1 MGRVGDFVKRVVL
14 KTGARATFLVR
25 LDHTLA
31 DKEFFPMSTAINPA
45 VTVSHHPLVQHNLSL
60 LRDKNTSTELFRAA
74 MSRIARAIMMD
85 ATADLPTSRTIVETP
100 LTKAECRMLSPEVPI
115 IIAPIL
121 RAGLILSEVAIEI
134 LPSASVYH
142 IGLYR
147 DEETFK
153 PVTYYNKL
161 PSTID
166 YSVARIF
173 VVDPMLATGGSA
185 VAAVDIIKRLG
196 TKAENIR
203 FVSVIA
209 APEGIANLTEQHPGI
224 HIYTGSVDERLN
236 DKAYIVPGL
245 GDAGDRT
252 FGTV

>member
-1 MGRVGDFVKRVVL
+1 
-14 KTGARATFLVR
+14 
-25 LDHTLA
+25 
-31 DKEFFPMSTAINPA
+31 MSTAINPA
-45 VTVSHHPLVQHNLSL
+45 VTVCAHPLVQHSLSI

-74 MSRIARAIMMD
+74 MSRAARAILME
-85 ATADLPTSRTIVETP
+85 ATADLPMSRTIVETP
-100 LTKAECRMLSPEVPI
+100 LTKTECRILSPDVPI

-121 RAGLILSEVAIEI
+121 RAGLILSEVGIDI
-134 LPSASVYH
+134 LPTASVYH

-147 DEETFK
+147 DEATFK

-196 TKAENIR
+196 TEAANIR
-203 FVSVIA
+203 FVSVIS
-209 APEGIANLTEQHPGI
+209 APEGIAHLTEQHPGLR
-224 HIYTGSVDERLN
+224 IYTGSVDERLN
-236 DKAYIVPGL
+236 DKAYIIPGL

>member
-1 MGRVGDFVKRVVL
+1 
-14 KTGARATFLVR
+14 
-25 LDHTLA
+25 
-31 DKEFFPMSTAINPA
+31 MSPAIHPA
-45 VTVSHHPLVQHNLSL
+45 VTVCNHPLVQHNLSI
-60 LRDKNTSTELFRAA
+60 LRDKNTSTEQFRAT
-74 MSRIARAIMMD
+74 MSRLAKFILME
-85 ATADLPTSRTIVETP
+85 ATADLPMTRSIVETP
-100 LTKAECRMLSPEVPI
+100 LTKAECKVLSPDVPI
-115 IIAPIL
+115 LVAPIL
-121 RAGLILSEVAIEI
+121 RAGLILSEVAIDI
-134 LPSASVYH
+134 VPTASVYH

-173 VVDPMLATGGSA
+173 VLDPMLATGGSA
-185 VAAVDIIKRLG
+185 VAAVDIIKKLG
-196 TKAENIR
+196 TDVSNIR
-203 FVSVIA
+203 FVSIIS
-209 APEGIANLTEQHPGI
+209 APEGIQNLTEQHPGI
-224 HIYTGSVDERLN
+224 RIYTGSVDERLN

>member
-1 MGRVGDFVKRVVL
+1 MS
-14 KTGARATFLVR
+14 
-25 LDHTLA
+25 TLA
-31 DKEFFPMSTAINPA
+31 HPA
-45 VTVSHHPLVQHNLSL
+45 VTVCNHPLLKHNLSI
-60 LRDKNTSTELFRAA
+60 LRDKNTSTEQFRTT
-74 MSRIARAIMMD
+74 MRRIGQFIFMQ
-85 ATADLPTSRTIVETP
+85 ATADLPLSRTIVETP
-100 LTKAECRMLSPEVPI
+100 IAKTECHILPPDVPI

-121 RAGLILSEVAIEI
+121 RAGLVLSDVAIEV
-134 LPSASVYH
+134 LPTASVYH

-147 DEETFK
+147 DEETLK

-173 VVDPMLATGGSA
+173 VLDPMLATGGSA
-185 VAAVDIIKRLG
+185 VAAVDIIKQLG
-196 TKAENIR
+196 TEAKNITV
-203 FVSVIA
+203 VSVIS
-209 APEGIANLTEQHPGI
+209 APEGIQHLAEQHPGI
-224 HIYTGSVDERLN
+224 RIFTGAVDERLN

>member
-1 MGRVGDFVKRVVL
+1 
-14 KTGARATFLVR
+14 
-25 LDHTLA
+25 
-31 DKEFFPMSTAINPA
+31 MSTQTHPA
-45 VTVSHHPLVQHNLSL
+45 VTVCNHPLVQHNLSI
-60 LRDKNTSTELFRAA
+60 LRDKNTSTELFRATMGRLGKFIFQQA
-74 MSRIARAIMMD
+74 A
-85 ATADLPTSRTIVETP
+85 ADLPLTKTIVETP
-100 LTKAECRMLSPEVPI
+100 LTKTECHVLSPDVPI

-121 RAGLILSEVAIEI
+121 RAGLILSEVAIDI
-134 LPSASVYH
+134 IPTASVYH

-166 YSVARIF
+166 YSVAQIF
-173 VVDPMLATGGSA
+173 VCDPMLATGGSA
-185 VAAVDIIKRLG
+185 SAAVSIIQKLG
-196 TKAENIR
+196 TDVKNIR
-203 FVSVIA
+203 LVCVIA
-209 APEGIANLTEQHPGI
+209 APEGIQHLTEQHPGI
-224 HIYTGSVDERLN
+224 RIHTCSVDERLN

>member
-1 MGRVGDFVKRVVL
+1 MPTTV
-14 KTGARATFLVR
+14 
-25 LDHTLA
+25 H
-31 DKEFFPMSTAINPA
+31 PA
-45 VTVSHHPLVQHNLSL
+45 VTVCNHPLVQHNLSA

-74 MSRIARAIMMD
+74 MTRVAKLIFLE
-85 ATADLPTSRTIVETP
+85 ATQDLPLSRSIVETP
-100 LTKAECRMLSPEVPI
+100 LTKAECRILSPEVPI

-121 RAGLILSEVAIEI
+121 RAGLILSEVAIDI
-134 LPSASVYH
+134 LPTASVYH

-147 DEETFK
+147 DEETLK

-173 VVDPMLATGGSA
+173 VLDPMLATGGSA
-185 VAAVDIIKRLG
+185 VAAVDIIKKLG
-196 TKAENIR
+196 PAPENIR
-203 FVSVIA
+203 FVSVLS
-209 APEGIANLTEQHPGI
+209 APEGIASLTEQHPGVK
-224 HIYTGSVDERLN
+224 IYTGAVDERLN

-252 FGTV
+252 FGTF

>member
-1 MGRVGDFVKRVVL
+1 
-14 KTGARATFLVR
+14 
-25 LDHTLA
+25 
-31 DKEFFPMSTAINPA
+31 MSTAVHPA
-45 VTVSHHPLVQHNLSL
+45 VHVCNHPLVHHNLSI

-74 MSRIARAIMMD
+74 MNRIARVLIQE
-85 ATADLPTSRTIVETP
+85 ATADLPTTKAIVETP
-100 LTKAECRMLSPEVPI
+100 LAKTECSVLSPNVPI

-121 RAGLILSEVAIEI
+121 RAGLILSEVAIEVV
-134 LPSASVYH
+134 PSASVYH

-166 YSVARIF
+166 YSVARIYIL
-173 VVDPMLATGGSA
+173 DPMLATGGSA
-185 VAAVDIIKRLG
+185 VAAVSIIQKFG
-196 TKAENIR
+196 VDVSNIR
-203 FVSVIA
+203 FVSVIS
-209 APEGIANLTEQHPGI
+209 APEGIAHLTEQHPGI
-224 HIYTGSVDERLN
+224 RIFTGAVDERLN